1 MDALYVKQDGVLTKL
16 NLGGGSSSGGGMV
29 SVSRQTTAL
38 ESPLPAGQPLAVPAH
53 EVGSGKLMV
62 FVFGILLGDDAYED
76 ASETTITFKTDVP
89 AGSEIT
95 AIAFVSTEASADL
108 AALSAAVNGK
118 LDASVYEAEKTEAM
132 Q

>member
-16 NLGGGSSSGGGMV
+16 NLGGGSSSGGMV
-29 SVSRQTTAL
+29 SVSRQTTTL
-38 ESPLPAGQPLAVPAH
+38 ESTLPAGQPLAVPAH
-53 EVGSGKLMV
+53 ESGSGKLMV

-76 ASETTITFKTDVP
+76 ASETTITFKADVP
-89 AGSEIT
+89 AGSEIS
-95 AIAFVSTEASADL
+95 AIAFVTTESSADL

-118 LDASVYEAEKTEAM
+118 LDASVYEAEKQEAM